1 MRVST
6 SQIYNIAT
14 LGMSQAQAAVIKTQ
28 EQISSGKKVLSPADD
43 PVAATTI
50 LQLNQELARTEQYKK
65 NIDIADNSLNLEETN
80 LQSIVDL
87 VQRIREI
94 AVSAGNTA
102 VMTPENYKSLAAEVD
117 TRISELVNLQNTR
130 NASGQYIFAGYQ
142 SGIKP
147 FVGDGGGNY
156 AYLGDEGQLRLQ
168 ASASVSVAVS
178 DSGKKLFV
186 DVPSGHNTFVTSASS
201 SNKSVP
207 PAVISVG
214 QVFDQDEFDKLYPH
228 DLVVTFTKTGA
239 GINFNVSERASGKQL
254 LVNQP
259 YVAGDDIEV
268 AGARFKVLGNPYPGE
283 AAIAASLSFSAAP
296 PVPIAAIN
304 PGDTLRITVGGKTE
318 EFAFPAGVVAGDTA
332 GFVAALN
339 NGAAVPPA
347 LPTGNAAKL
356 ASLGITANMMGLAS
370 PTGLNI
376 TVNDGAGTSAS
387 AILGSASATRS
398 VNLPFTIPIVAH
410 NFSVTPTTFQL
421 EVNGKTESITFNQ
434 NITNETDLAAAFNSP
449 ANAAQLARLGLTVTE
464 QGIISNTNASVSIKG
479 GNLFLDGVVGLNTQ
493 GVGTSSTR
501 GVLVKPGDSF
511 FVDSTD
517 KQALLTTLSR
527 FSDAM
532 KNVENTPESKAELAK
547 LVAKTLTNLTNAE
560 TTIGAVQGEV
570 GSRLNTLESSTEL
583 NLDIKLFTQTT
594 LSSLQDINI
603 ADASIQLSMQSFIL
617 TATQQSFAK
626 VSQLTLFSYL

>member
-14 LGMSQAQAAVIKTQ
+14 LGMSQAQAAVTKTQ
-28 EQISSGKKVLSPADD
+28 EQIATGKKVLSPADD
-43 PVAATTI
+43 PVAATSI

-65 NIDIADNSLNLEETN
+65 NIDIAENSLNLEETN
-80 LQSIVDL
+80 LQTIVGL

-102 VMTPENYKSLAAEVD
+102 VMTSENYKSLAAEVD
-117 TRISELVNLQNTR
+117 TRINELVNLQNTR

-142 SGIKP
+142 SGTKP
-147 FVGDGGGNY
+147 FVGDGGGNFS
-156 AYLGDEGQLRLQ
+156 YLGDEGQLRLQ

-186 DVPSGHNTFVTSASS
+186 DIPSGHNTFITSAST
-201 SNKSVP
+201 SNQSLP

-214 QVFDQDEFDKLYPH
+214 QVFDQDEFDKLYPR
-228 DLVVTFTKTGA
+228 DLVVTFTKSGA

-259 YVAGDDIEV
+259 YIAGEDIEV
-268 AGARFKVLGNPYPGE
+268 SGARFKVLGNPYPGE
-283 AAIAASLSFSAAP
+283 AAIAASLPFGAAP
-296 PVPIAAIN
+296 PVPVAAIN
-304 PGDTLRITVGGKTE
+304 AGDSLRISVGGKTE
-318 EFAFPAGVVAGDTA
+318 EFSFPAGVVAGDTA

-339 NGAAVPPA
+339 AGAAVPPA

-356 ASLGITANMMGLAS
+356 ANLGLTASVSGLVSA
-370 PTGLNI
+370 TGLNI
-376 TVNDGAGTSAS
+376 SVSDGVGTSAS
-387 AILGSASATRS
+387 AMLGGASATRS
-398 VNLPFTIPIVAH
+398 VNLPFTIPILAH
-410 NFSVTPTTFQL
+410 NFSTTPTTFQL

-434 NITNETDLAAAFNSP
+434 NITNETDLAAAFNDP
-449 ANAAQLARLGLTVTE
+449 ANAPQLARLGISVTE
-464 QGIISNTNASVSIKG
+464 RGIISNSNATVTIKG
-479 GNLFLDGVVGLNTQ
+479 GNLFLDGATGLNTQ
-493 GVGTSSTR
+493 GVGTSSTI

-532 KNVENTPESKAELAK
+532 KNVTNTPESKAELSK
-547 LVAKTLTNLTNAE
+547 MVAKTLTNLTNAE
-560 TTIGAVQGEV
+560 TALGAVQGEV
-570 GSRLNTLESSTEL
+570 GSRLNTLESSIEL
-583 NLDIKLFTQTT
+583 NLDITLFTKTT
-594 LSSLQDINI
+594 LSSLQDVNI
-603 ADASIQLSMQSFIL
+603 ADASIQLSMQSFVL

-626 VSQLTLFSYL
+626 VSQLTLFNYL

>member
-6 SQIYNIAT
+6 SQIYSLAT
-14 LGMSQAQAAVIKTQ
+14 LGMTNAQAAVVKTQ
-28 EQISSGKKVLSPADD
+28 EQMATGKRVLSPADD

-50 LQLNQELARTEQYKK
+50 LQLNQELARTEQYAK
-65 NIDIADNSLNLEETN
+65 NINLADNSLNLEETN
-80 LQSIVDL
+80 LQSIVGL
-87 VQRIREI
+87 VQRMREI

-102 VMTPENYKSLAAEVD
+102 VMTSENYKSLAAEVD
-117 TRISELVNLQNTR
+117 TRIAELVNLQNTR

-142 SGIKP
+142 SGTQP
-147 FVGDGGGNY
+147 FVGDGGGNFSY
-156 AYLGDEGQLRLQ
+156 HGDDGQLRLQ

-178 DSGKKLFV
+178 DSGKKIFV
-186 DVPSGHNTFVTSASS
+186 DIPSGHNTFITSASA

-214 QVFDQDEFDKLYPH
+214 QVFDQEEFDKLYPH
-228 DLVVTFTKTGA
+228 DLVVSFTKSGT

-259 YVAGDDIEV
+259 YIAGEDIEV
-268 AGARFKVLGNPYPGE
+268 AGARFKVLGNPHPGE
-283 AAIAASLSFSAAP
+283 AAIAASLPFSAAP
-296 PVPIAAIN
+296 PIPVAAIN

-318 EFAFPAGVVAGDTA
+318 EFTFPAGVVAGDTV

-339 NGAAVPPA
+339 TGSAVPPA

-356 ASLGITANMMGLAS
+356 ANLGIVANATELVSA
-370 PTGLNI
+370 TGLNI
-376 TVNDGAGTSAS
+376 TVSDGAGTSAS
-387 AILGSASATRS
+387 AIMGSASGTRS
-398 VNLPFTIPIVAH
+398 VNLPFSIPIVPH
-410 NFSVTPTTFQL
+410 NFSATPTTFQL

-434 NITNETDLAAAFNSP
+434 NITNATDLAAAFNSP
-449 ANAAQLARLGLTVTE
+449 ANAAQLARLGLSVTE
-464 QGIISNTNASVSIKG
+464 QGIISNNNAVVTIKG

-493 GVGTSSTR
+493 GAGESSSR
-501 GVLVKPGDSF
+501 GVVVQPGDSF

-532 KNVENTPESKAELAK
+532 KSVSNTPESKAELAK
-547 LVAKTLTNLTNAE
+547 MVAKTLTNLTNVE
-560 TTIGAVQGEV
+560 TNLGAVLGEV

-583 NLDIKLFTQTT
+583 NLDVTLFTKTT
-594 LSSLQDINI
+594 LSSLQDLDY
-603 ADASIQLSMQSFIL
+603 ADASIKLSMQSFVL
-617 TATQQSFAK
+617 TAAQQSFSK
-626 VSQLTLFSYL
+626 VSQLTLFNYL